1 MWFVWKWRGFC
12 KQKKKPCCMKLAW
25 FFNQSP
31 ICNMC
36 VEQSLG
42 QSLHDWDQEMWIF
55 FVTGEWR
62 SNTNRDS
69 PILSSKFTQHCSS
82 IPRSLSDFLDP
93 YFHSHFFV
101 FTQYCL
107 LSNRLWIHNEI
118 KKFLSVK
125 KDSTCSLICSFVL
138 KGSAQEQTQR
148 FLYENSIHAFKSQFL
163 YWRDN
168 LWHIDQQVVN

>member
-1 MWFVWKWRGFC
+1 MLHEIGLIF
-12 KQKKKPCCMKLAW
+12 QSKPHMY
-25 FFNQSP
+25 
-31 ICNMC
+31 MC
-36 VEQSLG
+36 VWNDLYG
-42 QSLHDWDQEMWIF
+42 QSLHDWDHEMWIF

-62 SNTNRDS
+62 SNTNCDC

-101 FTQYCL
+101 FTQYFL

-118 KKFLSVK
+118 KKILFVK